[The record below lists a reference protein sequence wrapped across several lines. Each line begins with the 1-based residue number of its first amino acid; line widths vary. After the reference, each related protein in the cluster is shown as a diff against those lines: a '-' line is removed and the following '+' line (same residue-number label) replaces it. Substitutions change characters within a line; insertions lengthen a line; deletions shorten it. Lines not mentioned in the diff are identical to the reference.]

1 MEDYH
6 WHQGRLKTFL
16 QNEAALNRPA
26 AALAHQL
33 AEHTGELWE
42 LASSWTDVPAD
53 FSATGFELRDD
64 WPSYCLAELDQAVAK
79 KDLPAVKHWSGE
91 LAAAAFSL
99 DDLHRWLDFLVE
111 NHLTAL
117 EFQKRCETL
126 FEKSNQLQEKYDPSG
141 TLSQFPAGVLGLNGK
156 GNYYEVEHQ
165 AERLFA
171 TMPPD
176 RASEFA
182 TNEHLTPGSLWVA
195 PSMRETFLKL
205 EEVLS
210 LDNRKTWELAARTP
224 YEHSYLI
231 NMLFRADHVAADDD
245 LCSVL
250 KKFDAMNPHARVG
263 ELLSVLMYR
272 GHSFAGL
279 EWADR
284 FRPELVKAADQIG
297 PGESDVQAMQDACQ
311 WTNKFYQGPTEY
323 GVTFT
328 LRDALLSRRLDCVR
342 ATDMIGAI
350 YRDAGRVGF
359 GHVRW
364 CCETG
369 GHSVAAEL
377 RPENDKP
384 QALLFDGLMPP
395 QEPET
400 WPECYFHGHA
410 WPPSLEHEHNPT
422 PYTVEMYIRGI
433 DSYIWAEGYIVRG
446 PNAGNLT
453 TATIPYSTT
462 RREASTRK
470 VFDGPYPE

>member
-1 MEDYH
+1 
-6 WHQGRLKTFL
+6 
-16 QNEAALNRPA
+16 
-26 AALAHQL
+26 
-33 AEHTGELWE
+33 
-42 LASSWTDVPAD
+42 V
-53 FSATGFELRDD
+53 
-64 WPSYCLAELDQAVAK
+64 
-79 KDLPAVKHWSGE
+79 
-91 LAAAAFSL
+91 
-99 DDLHRWLDFLVE
+99 
-111 NHLTAL
+111 
-117 EFQKRCETL
+117 
-126 FEKSNQLQEKYDPSG
+126 
-141 TLSQFPAGVLGLNGK
+141 NGK

-165 AERLFA
+165 AERLFT
-171 TMPPD
+171 TMPPN
-176 RASEFA
+176 RASELA

-195 PSMRETFLKL
+195 PAMRETFLKL

-210 LDNRKTWELAARTP
+210 SDNRKTWELAARTP
-224 YEHSYLI
+224 YEHSYLM
-231 NMLFRADHVAADDD
+231 NMLFRTDNVAADDD

-297 PGESDVQAMQDACQ
+297 PSESDVQAMQDACQ

-328 LRDALLSRRLDCVR
+328 LRDALLSHRLDCVR

-350 YRDAGRVGF
+350 YRNAGRVGF

-364 CCETG
+364 CSETG

-384 QALLFDGLMPP
+384 QARVFDGLMPP
-395 QEPET
+395 QAPET

-422 PYTVEMYIRGI
+422 PYAVEMYIRGI
-433 DSYIWAEGYIVRG
+433 DSYIWAEGYIIRG